1 MLDSRRLF
9 SSYQRRQILVA
20 ANYRCEVCAV
30 LLDGEWHAHHRVA
43 WSDGGPTETHNGMAL
58 CIDCHKRI
66 HAMTFIPRQWQTAC
80 HERER
85 EFRQTHGPGTKNAF
99 LIEACPGA
107 GKSAMAAMI
116 AAEWL
121 QQSIVDHVII
131 AAPWKPVVASI
142 EKSCSQFQMM
152 TRRNLFYGS
161 GYQHS
166 PSWEVTALTTT
177 TVCSSKTIEA
187 IKNWKRN
194 DGWRFGLIIDEIHHN
209 SLGAAWGSYAEI
221 IAEHADYLVCM
232 SGTPFRADGMPI
244 ATIEYSPSKELVRHY
259 RLTYEQGV
267 SEGYVRDV
275 TVSWIR
281 GNVSFFDKEE
291 NKTTERPYENLSKQQ
306 VAQVQDQL
314 LDSKSEL
321 VSATILAVHEDLM
334 KLRASGPEY
343 EDAAALFV
351 CRPGTNNGDSDK
363 RVWKIARQIKAL
375 TGIDPEV
382 VTHKDENVEGKIEAF
397 RRGKSPYIVAV
408 NMISEGCDIPR
419 LIKVGIL
426 RLIDSPMLVRQVV
439 GRVIRRRGDWDTHA
453 ATVYAP
459 RISPMAEELEQLYQE
474 GKAGVE
480 LRKPCF
486 ECGGL
491 PCVCVKVCPSCGVEP
506 CDCPRCDFCGRKQW
520 QCACEQDARFH
531 FIDTEA
537 EANGGRFSSLDI
549 EQPYIEKAKEVAFHN
564 SQFRSLNPI
573 LGGGLLKAAGLSLKQ
588 FSTATSPEQN
598 RRNLINKA
606 ERLCRRLAQLR
617 YRGDER
623 ICFANEI
630 IVRFSVDDW
639 TEIRRKFASDNVQR
653 IVSHLQHEIEKVLR

>member
-9 SSYQRRQILVA
+9 SGYQRRQILVA
-20 ANYRCEVCAV
+20 ANYRCEACAV

-43 WSDGGPTETHNGMAL
+43 WSDGGPTETHNGIAL
-58 CIDCHKRI
+58 CVECHKRI
-66 HAMTFIPRQWQTAC
+66 HAMTFIPRQWQTLC

-85 EFRQTHGPGTKNAF
+85 EFRQSFGPKTGKAF

-121 QQSIVDHVII
+121 QKDAVDHVII

-142 EKSCSQFQMM
+142 EKSCSQFQMS

-161 GYQHS
+161 GYQHT
-166 PSWEVTALTTT
+166 PSWEITALTTT
-177 TVCSSKTIEA
+177 TACSAKTIEA
-187 IKNWKRN
+187 VQNWIRTE
-194 DGWRFGLIIDEIHHN
+194 GWRFGFIIDEVHHN
-209 SLGAAWGSYAEI
+209 SVAAVWGSYAET
-221 IAEHADYLVCM
+221 IAEHCEYLVCM
-232 SGTPFRADGMPI
+232 SGTPFRPDGMPI
-244 ATIEYSPSKELVRHY
+244 ATIAYSQDKKVISHY
-259 RLTYEQGV
+259 SLSYQRGV
-267 SEGYVRDV
+267 EEGYVRDV

-281 GNVSFFDKEE
+281 GSVSFFDKEE
-291 NKTTERPYENLSKQQ
+291 NKTVERPYEDLTKQQ
-306 VAQVQDQL
+306 IAEVQDQL
-314 LDSKSEL
+314 FDDRSEL

-334 KLRASGPEY
+334 KLRASGPQY

-375 TGIDPEV
+375 TGIEPEV
-382 VTHKDENVEGKIEAF
+382 VTHKDENAEGKLEAF

-426 RLIDSPMLVRQVV
+426 RLVQSTMLVRQIV
-439 GRVIRRRGDWDTHA
+439 GRAIRRRAEWDTHA

-459 RISPMAEELEQLYQE
+459 RISPMAEELEELYEE

-480 LRKPCF
+480 LRKPCI
-486 ECGGL
+486 ECGRL
-491 PCVCVKVCPSCGVEP
+491 PCVCIRVCPSCGMEP
-506 CDCPRCDFCGRKQW
+506 CECPRCDYCGRKQW
-520 QCACEQDARFH
+520 QCVCDTDPRYH
-531 FIDTEA
+531 YIDSEA

-573 LGGGLLKAAGLSLKQ
+573 LGGGLLKAAGLSLKE

-606 ERLCRRLAQLR
+606 ERLCRRLAQLK
-617 YRGDER
+617 YNGDER
-623 ICFANEI
+623 ICFAEQV
-630 IVRFSVDDW
+630 IVRFDVDNWSDVK
-639 TEIRRKFASDNVQR
+639 RRCGSNVVQR
-653 IVSHLQHEIEKVLR
+653 IVNHLQHEIEKVLR